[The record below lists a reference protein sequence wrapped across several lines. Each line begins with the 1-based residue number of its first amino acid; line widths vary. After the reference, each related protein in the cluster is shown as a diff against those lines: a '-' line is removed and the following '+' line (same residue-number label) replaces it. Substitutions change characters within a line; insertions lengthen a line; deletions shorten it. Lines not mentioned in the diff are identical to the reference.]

1 MSNALIGRYAN
12 YAVSSESSRKN
23 NISLLFATQNLI
35 LRKGTKL
42 TKRPWSRLLRPR
54 PRDPSTGSSQTS

>member
-1 MSNALIGRYAN
+1 MSLALIGRYAN

-42 TKRPWSRLLRPR
+42 TKRPWSRLLRPH